1 LVGGG
6 GLEPPTPKLAEI
18 PEQFKEQ
25 NQSSSVESVEDF
37 RESMYQ
43 VPIIAKEIIG
53 ILNRSPYS
61 GTHNDTPVKTHI
73 ERTDITLALIGIL
86 PVSR

>member
-1 LVGGG
+1 M
-6 GLEPPTPKLAEI
+6 
-18 PEQFKEQ
+18 
-25 NQSSSVESVEDF
+25 ESVEDF

-61 GTHNDTPVKTHI
+61 GTHNDTPVKTHM
-73 ERTDITLALIGIL
+73 ERTDITFALIGIL